1 MSELPPILTPPLLP
15 ALPPVL
21 AQPPLPE
28 EPVRAAERIETLDA
42 LRGGALFG
50 ILTVNMALFSWPFYK
65 VMVAAPQWAGVD
77 RWSDLAV
84 RLLAEGKFYPLFSFL
99 FGVGAAIQMD
109 RAEAR
114 GASFGSR
121 YTRRLLVLLGIGLIH
136 AFLLWEGDILVLY
149 AVTGFLVLPFRNC
162 RPRTVLLWAGILLLA
177 PAVLCGGFSLLLG
190 LGSLIPEVSHVLD
203 HQFQGSNLHM
213 AALTERNLEV
223 FANGSFGEICGMRAR
238 NVLTIYSSSW
248 FAAPTVLGMFLLG
261 LTAWRRGIF
270 REVEGQ
276 SGLIRRVTLVG
287 WAVGLPL
294 NLVCA
299 AITLGRDGD
308 GFEVAQFI
316 SAAILA
322 IGGPALSLAYAG
334 TLTLLLRRE
343 SWQRVLRPVA
353 AAGRMGLSNY
363 LLQSLICTTIFYSY
377 GLGWYGSVGRTGG
390 LGLALVIY
398 ASQLGWSVWWL
409 RHFRF
414 GPAEWLW
421 RSATYGERQPMRV

>member
-1 MSELPPILTPPLLP
+1 MTTSSK
-15 ALPPVL
+15 
-21 AQPPLPE
+21 
-28 EPVRAAERIETLDA
+28 VRIFA
-42 LRGGALFG
+42 
-50 ILTVNMALFSWPFYK
+50 W
-65 VMVAAPQWAGVD
+65 
-77 RWSDLAV
+77 
-84 RLLAEGKFYPLFSFL
+84 
-99 FGVGAAIQMD
+99 
-109 RAEAR
+109 
-114 GASFGSR
+114 
-121 YTRRLLVLLGIGLIH
+121 
-136 AFLLWEGDILVLY
+136 
-149 AVTGFLVLPFRNC
+149 
-162 RPRTVLLWAGILLLA
+162 
-177 PAVLCGGFSLLLG
+177 
-190 LGSLIPEVSHVLD
+190 
-203 HQFQGSNLHM
+203 

-223 FANGSFGEICGMRAR
+223 FANGSFGEICGMRAPER
-238 NVLTIYSSSW
+238 ADDLQFVVVRRADGAGDVSPGPDRL
-248 FAAPTVLGMFLLG
+248 AAGNL
-261 LTAWRRGIF
+261 
-270 REVEGQ
+270 REVEGP

-343 SWQRVLRPVA
+343 SSQRVLQVA